1 MRKRV
6 HTQRES
12 KCRERKREGE
22 DKMCALYR
30 EELLGEGK
38 PSPSAEKF
46 RVEVPTRPCNRQGL
60 GQGMGRSWENLRPG
74 PLSYVKYAP
83 QLCVLHLNPNSP
95 AFC

>member
-30 EELLGEGK
+30 EELLGEEK
-38 PSPSAEKF
+38 PSSWVGKF
-46 RVEVPTRPCNRQGL
+46 RVEG
-60 GQGMGRSWENLRPG
+60 W
-74 PLSYVKYAP
+74 YAR
-83 QLCVLHLNPNSP
+83 
-95 AFC
+95 